1 MSLPSD
7 TQMRRRP
14 RENRFHQLLGMPPT
28 PASLLPPH
36 SPLFSRA
43 IWPPCCSLNTPT
55 HAHLLYSPALLPPS
69 GTPSPLPHRLFHFLH
84 AFTPKPPSRGAPS
97 DTLSERTPL
106 HRHFLSSTSPR
117 RVSWWH
123 PTSSSLRPKSVLS
136 YTAER
141 RCRCDEVND
150 VEMRRLSWTVWA
162 GPVSP
167 QGPYERRASGL
178 VRDGA
183 MRIDEEGRG
192 RGRSGGATRPAL
204 KLEGWR
210 HQKRRCP

>member
-1 MSLPSD
+1 MGSNQSALNHDRRPHLHLPRLFALGSFLKGWQSMSLPSD

-55 HAHLLYSPALLPPS
+55 HTHLLYSPALLPPS

-106 HRHFLSSTSPR
+106 HRHFLFSILAEAGKLMAPQDAHILLPETQKC
-117 RVSWWH
+117 V
-123 PTSSSLRPKSVLS
+123 VLHGR
-136 YTAER
+136 E
-141 RCRCDEVND
+141 
-150 VEMRRLSWTVWA
+150 
-162 GPVSP
+162 
-167 QGPYERRASGL
+167 
-178 VRDGA
+178 A
-183 MRIDEEGRG
+183 M
-192 RGRSGGATRPAL
+192 
-204 KLEGWR
+204 
-210 HQKRRCP
+210 QV